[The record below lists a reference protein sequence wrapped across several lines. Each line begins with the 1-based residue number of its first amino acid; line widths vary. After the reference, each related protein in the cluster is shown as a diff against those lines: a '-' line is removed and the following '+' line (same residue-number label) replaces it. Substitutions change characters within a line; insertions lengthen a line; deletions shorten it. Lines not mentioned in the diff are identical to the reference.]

1 MKDHIIFIKGDKKYF
16 SSDDYNYVFNLE
28 NGEFAR
34 WGKNEE
40 DDPSYSE
47 FGPELLDI
55 EISTICSG
63 IPQKGKDEPTPCKH
77 CYKSNTKVG
86 SNMSFDTFQKIF
98 SKIPKTVC
106 QIAFGIGDI
115 DSNPDFFKMM
125 EFCRENKVIP
135 NYTTNGFRVTDEIA
149 QRTVRT
155 CGAVAI
161 SSYVQNKDICYNAV
175 QKFSDTNK
183 KLKGKL
189 QINIH
194 CLLSKETLDFCYE
207 VAKDSKNDKRL
218 KDLNAIVFLQLKECG
233 RGKSYSQI
241 NAQEYNDF
249 LNFLLENK
257 IRFGHDSCCFPNLIF
272 FSKESMKEN
281 IRLIAEGCCATCFS
295 AYISVNG
302 LYYPCSFTEH
312 KFDGIDVISAKDFIK
327 NVWMNKKTIT
337 FRKKLLLSTKKC
349 VCKESKL
356 SCRACP
362 VYDEIA
368 LCKKCSDF

>member
-1 MKDHIIFIKGDKKYF
+1 MKDHIIFIKDDKKYF
-16 SSDDYNYVFNLE
+16 CSDDYNYVFNLE

-34 WGKNEE
+34 WGRNKD

-115 DSNPDFFKMM
+115 DSNLDFFKMM

-135 NYTTNGFRVTDEIA
+135 NYTTNGFRITDEIA

-155 CGAVAI
+155 CGAVAV

-183 KLKGKL
+183 SLKGKL

-194 CLLSKETLDFCYE
+194 CLLSKETLNFCYE
-207 VAKDSKNDKRL
+207 VAKDSKSDKRL
-218 KDLNAIVFLQLKECG
+218 SNLNAIVFLQLKECG

-241 NAQEYNDF
+241 SAQEYSDF

-281 IRLIAEGCCATCFS
+281 IRLVAEGCES
-295 AYISVNG
+295 ARMSLYINTEG
-302 LYYPCSFTEH
+302 IAFPCSFVEDKFKGNDVANCKSFINDIWNSSEVSSFRNALLKSTENCNC
-312 KFDGIDVISAKDFIK
+312 AEK
-327 NVWMNKKTIT
+327 NK
-337 FRKKLLLSTKKC
+337 
-349 VCKESKL
+349 
-356 SCRACP
+356 SCFKCP
-362 VYDEIA
+362 VYDVA
-368 LCKKCSDF
+368 LCCKK